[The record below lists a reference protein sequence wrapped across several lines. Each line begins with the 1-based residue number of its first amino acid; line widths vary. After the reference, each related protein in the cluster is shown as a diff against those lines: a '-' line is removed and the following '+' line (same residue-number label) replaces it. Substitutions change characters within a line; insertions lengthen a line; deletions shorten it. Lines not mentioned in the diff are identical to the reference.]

1 MHSTFYVGQLVR
13 LQCSH
18 GQAPRGQGE
27 GRTYCVTRILSATDE
42 DSSTYLIKNM
52 TGAERIV
59 QPQEITAASA
69 NAVP

>member
-1 MHSTFYVGQLVR
+1 MRSTFYVGQLVR
-13 LQCSH
+13 LQSSH
-18 GQAPRGQGE
+18 SQGPRGQSE

-42 DSSTYLIKNM
+42 DASTYLIKTM

>member
-1 MHSTFYVGQLVR
+1 MHSTFSVGQLVR
-13 LQCSH
+13 FQCPH
-18 GQAPRGQGE
+18 GQAPRGE
-27 GRTYCVTRILSATDE
+27 GRTYCVTCILSARGE
-42 DSSTYLIKNM
+42 DASTYLIKNM

>member
-13 LQCSH
+13 LQPPC
-18 GQAPRGQGE
+18 GQAPRGE
-27 GRTYCVTRILSATDE
+27 GRTYCVTRILSATGE
-42 DSSTYLIKNM
+42 DASTYLIKNM

-59 QPQEITAASA
+59 QPQEIIAASA

>member
-13 LQCSH
+13 LQSSH
-18 GQAPRGQGE
+18 GQAPRGRSE
-27 GRTYCVTRILSATDE
+27 GRTYCVTRILAATNE
-42 DSSTYLIKNM
+42 DASTYLIKNM

>member
-13 LQCSH
+13 LQPPC
-18 GQAPRGQGE
+18 GQGPRGQSE
-27 GRTYCVTRILSATDE
+27 GRTYCVTRILSARGE

-59 QPQEITAASA
+59 QPQEIIAASA

>member
-13 LQCSH
+13 FQSPC
-18 GQAPRGQGE
+18 GAGPRGQGE
-27 GRTYCVTRILSATDE
+27 GRTYCVTRILSARGE
-42 DSSTYLIKNM
+42 DASTYLIKNM